1 MKNFKRKDFRK
12 FGIMALLFMFIIS
25 MTACSSGNNE
35 TSKEKTD
42 DNKTRIVSTK
52 VEDGK
57 VYVSLK
63 EAFEFIGGKCTV
75 DGKNANATKDKDT
88 VKISAGSKEA
98 ELNSKK
104 ITLTDEAK
112 SINNDIYVPVKFL
125 NEVMD
130 ARVSYDSEKKVLN
143 IKTEMPLTY
152 TKGFSVTYL
161 KGGVKK
167 VVDGDKR
174 TLILVPKGKEVPE
187 EFKSNMVVNTPI
199 TDVLAAST
207 TQPCLM
213 RPINELGSV
222 KAVTT
227 DKKNWTIPE
236 IIKGLESGKITF
248 VGDGKT
254 PDYEKIS
261 SLKPSLAFVYSGP
274 SGQKEMMQ
282 KFDELK
288 INYAVDNDYLEE
300 NPFGRMEWI
309 KFVSAFYDK
318 DEEAEQYFNDSVEKV
333 EDIAKKVKNDKK
345 PKVAWGVISK
355 GEVYVPKADSYAAKM
370 IEMAGGDY
378 IFKSS
383 GVGSG
388 KISLEEFYAKAKEAD
403 VFIYAS
409 TTNYAPTLKGVID
422 KAPML
427 EKLNSVQNKNVWCFH
442 ADYYQSL
449 DKTDEIILDLVSVF
463 QPDVNKGHEIK
474 HYVKY
479 AE

>member
-1 MKNFKRKDFRK
+1 MKNLKRKSFSK
-12 FGIMALLFMFIIS
+12 IGIIALLFMFIIS
-25 MTACSSGNNE
+25 MTACSNGNNE
-35 TSKEKTD
+35 TSKEKAN
-42 DNKTRIVSTK
+42 DNKTKIVSTK

-63 EAFEFIGGKCTV
+63 EAFEFIGGKCTL
-75 DGKNANATKDKDT
+75 DGKNATATKDKDT

-104 ITLTDEAK
+104 IALTDEAK
-112 SINNDIYVPVKFL
+112 SINNDIYVPVNLL

-318 DEEAEQYFNDSVEKV
+318 DEEGEKYFNDSVKKV

-409 TTNYAPTLKGVID
+409 STNYAPTLKGVID